1 MTDASAPNQT
11 DASVSAPGARPA
23 SPPRE
28 GPTPALK
35 QDMPLVPAASIAG
48 RALVTV
54 IAIMTY
60 LASLAAGAA
69 FLIAGASEGWRG
81 SIAREMTIQVR
92 PTAGHDLTVD
102 AGKAAEVARAA
113 PGVADV
119 RVFTKEESERLL
131 EPWLGAGLDL
141 GELPVPRM
149 IVLRNKVGEAID
161 AAALRKVLG
170 EKLPSATLDDHKQW
184 ISRLSTMANSVVFGA
199 VVIFLL
205 VLTAMTM
212 AVTFA
217 TRGTMVGNR
226 EIVDVLH
233 FVGAEDRYIAR
244 QFQRHFIRLG
254 LRGGLAGSIAAILT
268 FASLGFLTAWWLSGP
283 GGDEMEM
290 LFGSFSLGVWG
301 YAAILMI
308 GVAIAFLTGAIS
320 RMTVYRR
327 LGGME

>member
-1 MTDASAPNQT
+1 MTQADAATATAGN
-11 DASVSAPGARPA
+11 AAI
-23 SPPRE
+23 PRE
-28 GPTPALK
+28 AAPPALK

-60 LASLAAGAA
+60 LASLSAGAA
-69 FLIAGASEGWRG
+69 FLIAGASEGWRD
-81 SIAREMTIQVR
+81 SISREMTIQVR
-92 PTAGHDLTVD
+92 PTAGHDLAAD
-102 AGKAAEVARAA
+102 AGQAADIARSA
-113 PGVADV
+113 PGVANV

-131 EPWLGAGLDL
+131 EPWLGTGLDL

-149 IVLRNKVGEAID
+149 IVIRDKPGGGID
-161 AAALRKVLG
+161 SAELRKLLR
-170 EKLPSATLDDHKQW
+170 EKLPNASLDDHKQW
-184 ISRLSTMANSVVFGA
+184 VSRLSTMANSVVLGA

-233 FVGAEDRYIAR
+233 FVGAEDKYIAR
-244 QFQRHFIRLG
+244 QFQRHFVRLG
-254 LRGGLAGSIAAILT
+254 LRGGLTGSVAAIVT
-268 FASLGFLTAWWLSGP
+268 FASLSFLTAWWLSAP
-283 GGDEMEM
+283 GGDQMEM

-301 YAAILMI
+301 YAAILII

-327 LGGME
+327 LGGVE